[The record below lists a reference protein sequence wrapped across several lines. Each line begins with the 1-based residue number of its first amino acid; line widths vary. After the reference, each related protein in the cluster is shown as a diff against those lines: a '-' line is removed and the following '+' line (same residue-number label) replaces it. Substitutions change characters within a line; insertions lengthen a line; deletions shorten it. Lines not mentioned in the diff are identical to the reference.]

1 MSIFNELKDSL
12 TEAVQ
17 IKQGRKEASRVTRYE
32 VADVKTL
39 RESLAITQAQLAQAL
54 GTSVDTIKSWESKRR
69 NPTGL
74 AAKVLATIQ
83 DNPEF
88 YHQLAAH

>member
-1 MSIFNELKDSL
+1 MSVFDELNASL
-12 TEAVQ
+12 GEALD
-17 IKQGRKEASRVTRYE
+17 IKRGKVKPGRVTRHE
-32 VADVKTL
+32 VTDVK
-39 RESLAITQAQLAQAL
+39 AIRARLKVSQAEFADAM

-83 DNPEF
+83 DNPALFNE
-88 YHQLAAH
+88 LASH

>member
-12 TEAVQ
+12 TEAVE